1 MKIKHLFF
9 AASLIACATAAFAEG
24 SREIPVDRGANETA
38 VSFGY
43 SAESNPQFYPRWF
56 TAGVR
61 VSGGFFSFTGK
72 EADYVGWKHPGS
84 AVDVGPVFRFR
95 LNRIFEIDP
104 AISFAYRYH
113 KYNRDDYSLKFQEY
127 LIQIPVVARANV
139 YDRFFVGAGIQ
150 LSPIVYSKNKATS
163 YGFPTEFNSSNPE
176 FGGIFELGY
185 AFTHFA
191 IDARLYAAATD
202 YSDNDIIGV
211 WKGLT
216 YRPLVVSL
224 GATYLF

>member
-9 AASLIACATAAFAEG
+9 AASLVACATTAFAEG
-24 SREIPVDRGANETA
+24 SREIPVARGANETE
-38 VSFGY
+38 VSFES
-43 SAESNPQFYPRWF
+43 SAESTPQSFPRWF
-56 TAGVR
+56 TAGIR

-72 EADYVGWKHPGS
+72 EASYVGWKHPGS

-104 AISFAYRYH
+104 AISFGYRYH
-113 KYNRDDYSLKFQEY
+113 KYNTDTYSLNFQEY

-139 YDRFFVGAGIQ
+139 YDGFFVGAGFQI
-150 LSPIVYSKNKATS
+150 SPIVHSKNKATS
-163 YGFPTEFNSSNPE
+163 YGFPTEFNSTNPE
-176 FGGIFELGY
+176 LGGIFELGY

-202 YSDNDIIGV
+202 YSDNDIIGE